1 MSDELIQRV
10 ISCIASSQKL
20 PEEKIT
26 IDSTFEELGIDS
38 LDGVNILFALE
49 NEFNINIPDEG
60 AQGIRGVRQMVEAL
74 EKLITSG
81 GPADAVAQNS

>member
-1 MSDELIQRV
+1 MSEDLIKRV
-10 ISCIASSQKL
+10 IACIASSQKL
-20 PEEKIT
+20 PEDKIT

-49 NEFNINIPDEG
+49 NEFNISIPDEG

-74 EKLITSG
+74 DKLIPSG
-81 GPADAVAQNS
+81 GQPDAVAQQS